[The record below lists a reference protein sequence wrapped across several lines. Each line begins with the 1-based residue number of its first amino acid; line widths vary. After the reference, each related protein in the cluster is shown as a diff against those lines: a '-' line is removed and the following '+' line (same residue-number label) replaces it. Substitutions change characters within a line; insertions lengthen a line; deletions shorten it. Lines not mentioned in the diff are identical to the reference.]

1 MTSSPMP
8 PHAKPR
14 RALSLAALGL
24 AAALL
29 GACAALP
36 TPPAAPALYDFSV
49 AAAEQ
54 QVDGAKGAALAD
66 SAAAAAQS
74 GAQQQ
79 QPAPAPAQSA
89 APLLLGKISA
99 HGLPANSQAVLYR
112 YAYADAQ
119 QLRAYQQARWS
130 QPVPQLLGQQL
141 RQQLEL
147 RRPVLE
153 DGFSPA
159 RLRQQ
164 QQAPLALQV
173 DVLQFEQVFTSETQ
187 SHAQVRLRATLW
199 APQPQGDRL
208 LGQRTFEYQR
218 AAPTPDAAGG
228 AWALAQAAQAAVSA
242 IDVWLSQM
250 P

>member
-1 MTSSPMP
+1 MP
-8 PHAKPR
+8 LHAQPR
-14 RALSLAALGL
+14 RLGLAALGL

-29 GACAALP
+29 SACAALP
-36 TPPAAPALYDFSV
+36 APTAAPVLYDFS
-49 AAAEQ
+49 AATDQ
-54 QVDGAKGAALAD
+54 QVDGAKGAAMAA
-66 SAAAAAQS
+66 SAQAAPS
-74 GAQQQ
+74 GAQQP
-79 QPAPAPAQSA
+79 PAPSA
-89 APLLLGKISA
+89 APLLLGKVSA

-153 DGFSPA
+153 EGFSPA
-159 RLRQQ
+159 RLRQE

-218 AAPTPDAAGG
+218 PAPTPDAAGG
-228 AWALAQAAQAAVSA
+228 AWALAQAAQAAVAA
-242 IDVWLSQM
+242 IDSWLSQM
-250 P
+250 PQTP

>member
-1 MTSSPMP
+1 MTSSTMP
-8 PHAKPR
+8 LHAQPR
-14 RALSLAALGL
+14 RLGLAALGL

-29 GACAALP
+29 SACAALP
-36 TPPAAPALYDFSV
+36 TPTAAPALYDFS
-49 AAAEQ
+49 AATDQ
-54 QVDGAKGAALAD
+54 QVDSAKGAAMAD
-66 SAAAAAQS
+66 SAAAAQPSA
-74 GAQQQ
+74 QQ
-79 QPAPAPAQSA
+79 QPAPSA
-89 APLLLGKISA
+89 APLLLGKVSA

-130 QPVPQLLGQQL
+130 QPVPQLLSQQL

-147 RRPVLE
+147 HRPVLE

-159 RLRQQ
+159 RLRQE

-218 AAPTPDAAGG
+218 PAPTPDAAGG
-228 AWALAQAAQAAVSA
+228 AWALAQAAQAAVAA
-242 IDVWLSQM
+242 IDSWLSQM
-250 P
+250 PQTP

>member
-1 MTSSPMP
+1 MP
-8 PHAKPR
+8 LHAQPR
-14 RALSLAALGL
+14 RLGLAALGL

-29 GACAALP
+29 SACAALP
-36 TPPAAPALYDFSV
+36 TPTAAPALYDFS
-49 AAAEQ
+49 AATDQ
-54 QVDGAKGAALAD
+54 QVDGAKGAAMAA
-66 SAAAAAQS
+66 SAQAAQS
-74 GAQQQ
+74 GT
-79 QPAPAPAQSA
+79 QPSAPSA
-89 APLLLGKISA
+89 APLLLGKVSA

-130 QPVPQLLGQQL
+130 QPVPQLLSQQL

-147 RRPVLE
+147 HRPVLE

-159 RLRQQ
+159 RLRQE

-218 AAPTPDAAGG
+218 PAPTPDAAGG
-228 AWALAQAAQAAVSA
+228 AWALAQAAQAAVAA
-242 IDVWLSQM
+242 IDSWLSQM
-250 P
+250 PQTP

>member
-1 MTSSPMP
+1 MP
-8 PHAKPR
+8 PHAQPR
-14 RALSLAALGL
+14 RLALAALGL
-24 AAALL
+24 SAALL
-29 GACAALP
+29 GACSALP
-36 TPPAAPALYDFSV
+36 TPTAAPALYDFSV
-49 AAAEQ
+49 ATDQ
-54 QVDGAKGAALAD
+54 QVDGAKGAAMAA
-66 SAAAAAQS
+66 SAPAAQS
-74 GAQQQ
+74 GTPQ
-79 QPAPAPAQSA
+79 QPAPAA
-89 APLLLGKISA
+89 APLLLGKVSA

-153 DGFSPA
+153 EGFSPA
-159 RLRQQ
+159 RLRQE

-173 DVLQFEQVFTSETQ
+173 DVLQFEQVFTSQTQ

-218 AAPTPDAAGG
+218 PAPTPDAAGG
-228 AWALAQAAQAAVSA
+228 AWALAQAAQAAVAA
-242 IDVWLSQM
+242 IDSWLSQM
-250 P
+250 PQTP

>member
-1 MTSSPMP
+1 MP
-8 PHAKPR
+8 LHAQPR
-14 RALSLAALGL
+14 RLGLAALGL

-29 GACAALP
+29 SACAALP
-36 TPPAAPALYDFSV
+36 APTAAPALYDFS
-49 AAAEQ
+49 AATDQ
-54 QVDGAKGAALAD
+54 QVDGAKGAAMAA
-66 SAAAAAQS
+66 SAQAAPS

-79 QPAPAPAQSA
+79 PAPSA
-89 APLLLGKISA
+89 APLLLGKVSA

-153 DGFSPA
+153 EGFSPA
-159 RLRQQ
+159 RLRQE

-173 DVLQFEQVFTSETQ
+173 DVLQFEQVFTSEAQ

-218 AAPTPDAAGG
+218 PAPTPDAAGG
-228 AWALAQAAQAAVSA
+228 AWALAQAAQAAVAA
-242 IDVWLSQM
+242 IDSWLSQM
-250 P
+250 PQTP